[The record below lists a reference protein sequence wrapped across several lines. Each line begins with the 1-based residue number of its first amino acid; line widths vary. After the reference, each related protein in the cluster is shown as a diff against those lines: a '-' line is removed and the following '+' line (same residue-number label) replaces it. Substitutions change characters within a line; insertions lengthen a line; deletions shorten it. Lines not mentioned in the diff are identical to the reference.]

1 MRPTLRLTPRSALLL
16 ALTGALTPACGD
28 KDDDGSDSA
37 PLYGADGSSDGADGS
52 SDGAD
57 GSSTTDLP
65 DCQASDGHATDLG
78 ALTISGDTLT
88 ATLSYSGGC
97 EAHEFTL
104 CWPDGAFLESEPVQ
118 AHLEILHSGTPDPCE
133 AYPTEVVDFDL
144 TPLRGAY
151 TTSTGASSGTIE
163 LRVSTNGGTGGAT
176 YSF

>member
-1 MRPTLRLTPRSALLL
+1 MT
-16 ALTGALTPACGD
+16 LTGALACGD

-37 PLYGADGSSDGADGS
+37 PLYGGDGADGASDGADGA

-57 GSSTTDLP
+57 GASSTDLP
-65 DCQASDGHATDLG
+65 DCQARDGHATDLG
-78 ALTISGDTLT
+78 ALTISGDTLS

-97 EAHEFTL
+97 EDHDFTL
-104 CWPDGAFLESEPVQ
+104 CWPDGTFLESEPLQ

-144 TPLRGAY
+144 APLRAAY
-151 TTSTGASSGTIE
+151 TASTGASSGTIE

-176 YSF
+176 YTF